1 MAQSARRVRPICW
14 CRQVWVR
21 HKEHGSPD
29 PICDQPGFQHLG
41 MLIKRFGITIAGR
54 YWRVTCHLVLQRG
67 SPRGATGI
75 LSYGTT
81 CIIITSSD
89 RTIQGNHA
97 RTLQKWDVLVL
108 ESELT
113 VSTVSEC
120 FRRRYDAYRNATFL
134 EREERTSGPRQLAGA
149 VSDRPSR
156 GELAQARW
164 APPCSAVSGHLA
176 LSASTTGPSLPAR
189 RSHGQYARCGP
200 LT

>member
-1 MAQSARRVRPICW
+1 MKRMPAMVLKACRSAPAFSGTLPLGELTPI
-14 CRQVWVR
+14 
-21 HKEHGSPD
+21 D
-29 PICDQPGFQHLG
+29 PTQ
-41 MLIKRFGITIAGR
+41 
-54 YWRVTCHLVLQRG
+54 
-67 SPRGATGI
+67 
-75 LSYGTT
+75 
-81 CIIITSSD
+81 
-89 RTIQGNHA
+89 HA

-108 ESELT
+108 DSELT